1 MSENNDELIK
11 AQNELIGVLFE
22 IIKRLQSNNDLDAE
36 YFQIIGNETR
46 SDTDNSRLTEITKE
60 IVKYTKENL
69 KRLTIKSIIKVG
81 NNSHLPF
88 DPSFFDY
95 LLSWNSCYYMGDN
108 LDFNL
113 HVNEYARVLKKNGY
127 LIMAIPKETKYFT
140 TGFFVPKIKRSLPT
154 EIK

>member
-60 IVKYTKENL
+60 REDNAEIVS
-69 KRLTIKSIIKVG
+69 RL
-81 NNSHLPF
+81 L
-88 DPSFFDY
+88 
-95 LLSWNSCYYMGDN
+95 
-108 LDFNL
+108 
-113 HVNEYARVLKKNGY
+113 E
-127 LIMAIPKETKYFT
+127 
-140 TGFFVPKIKRSLPT
+140 KI
-154 EIK
+154 EADQ